1 MKTKDKDQENN
12 SLENEQNPTLPN
24 FENRFSDLFNTA
36 YIFVWFLI
44 VMSIEACLFEGK
56 KTKTFYFKFFYTF
69 LHSENVTILHALIYI
84 GIYLFWSGHAF
95 KVRNNHKPN
104 EDICSFK

>member
-56 KTKTFYFKFFYTF
+56 KKQKLFILNFFTLFYIQKMLPFCM
-69 LHSENVTILHALIYI
+69 L
-84 GIYLFWSGHAF
+84 
-95 KVRNNHKPN
+95 
-104 EDICSFK
+104 